1 MKKTLNCEVFG
12 DSATALFSKKG
23 LPYVKATLVEK
34 DDDGNITRFIG
45 ACFFP
50 DEKDVQKLRGYL
62 CKGREV
68 TVTGEYSERA
78 YVGKDGTDKL
88 AYDLLVHDVK
98 LGGIV
103 EYDGEMKKTDF
114 SFIKKDDEKAANK
127 DLLKITKKPAKKEAP
142 KTKMTEPED
151 EDDFNMDDLDL

>member
-1 MKKTLNCEVFG
+1 MKKTIKGEVFG
-12 DSATALFSKKG
+12 DSAQALFSKRG
-23 LPYVKATLVEK
+23 LPYVKCTVVEK
-34 DDDGNITRFIG
+34 DDEGNITRFLN
-45 ACFFP
+45 CCLFP
-50 DEKDVQKLRGYL
+50 DEKDVQKVRGYL

-68 TVTGEYSERA
+68 EMTGEYSERQ
-78 YVGKDGTDKL
+78 YEGRDGTEKT

-98 LGGIV
+98 FGSVV

-127 DLLKITKKPAKKEAP
+127 DLLKMTKKPAKKEAP

-151 EDDFNMDDLDL
+151 DDFDMTDLDL